1 MLVHTRS
8 VFVYFAA
15 AEVTEDDSIYEL
27 WRVDNVENEDILRE
41 FEIRAHMNDAI
52 WKKNETYYFIVAD
65 YELTYWQKLLSNYDI
80 EWKVLG
86 KNLRGIFDDKFLNK
100 YLKATIEIE
109 TSTYNLKSSMITT
122 KAIYPESEEIIDDK
136 YPYTTQK
143 IHQMPSPKNEAD
155 DVSKSESSEEYFD
168 NFNLGKVYGASEL
181 WRADNVISDN
191 VLSEFNDRDNK
202 ETADKLAVSTLCL
215 VPTSYYESECS
226 VTTVYNNCFVLS
238 LMIKLTLLLTLM
250 IKQTLNVLKC
260 NHGLF
265 QL

>member
-1 MLVHTRS
+1 MYKKLKVNVLFHFVT
-8 VFVYFAA
+8 VIKFLIAFCAVYFAA

-100 YLKATIEIE
+100 YLKPTIEIE
-109 TSTYNLKSSMITT
+109 TSTHNLKSSMITT

-143 IHQMPSPKNEAD
+143 IHHLWSTEEVTEPHGPSELWRVENVKSQAVLNEFNDREMPSPKNEAD

-168 NFNLGKVYGASEL
+168 NFNLGSK
-181 WRADNVISDN
+181 
-191 VLSEFNDRDNK
+191 
-202 ETADKLAVSTLCL
+202 
-215 VPTSYYESECS
+215 
-226 VTTVYNNCFVLS
+226 
-238 LMIKLTLLLTLM
+238 
-250 IKQTLNVLKC
+250 
-260 NHGLF
+260 
-265 QL
+265 